1 MDGIFNVL
9 KPPGMTSHDVVG
21 ALRKI
26 LNMKKIGHAG
36 TLDPLAAGV
45 LPVFTGMATRFLEYA
60 SHEEKTYRA
69 ELTFG
74 FQTDTGDTE
83 GKVVAESPVRS
94 LTEDEIEAALEQFR
108 GDGTQIPPMYS
119 AISVGG
125 KKLYKLAR
133 QGIEIKR
140 EPRPI
145 HIARLEK
152 VDYTGDTL
160 VFDVTCS
167 KGTFIRTLCEDIAE
181 RLGMKGT
188 MSFLLRR
195 QAGVF
200 TLEDAHTLEE
210 IQADPEGC
218 CQGVDSVLAQFPEVR
233 VNALQGRRIAQGVAT
248 TVPHIADGLLYQVR
262 TRDGLLVG
270 LAKAVDGRLRA
281 HKIIHIPE
289 VEDRENHETD
299 HIAGRTE

>member
-26 LNMKKIGHAG
+26 LHMKKIGHGG

-60 SHEEKTYRA
+60 AHEEKSYRA

-83 GKVVAESPVRS
+83 GAVIAESPVRD
-94 LTEDEIEAALEQFR
+94 LTAEEIEAALASFR
-108 GDGTQIPPMYS
+108 GEGTQIPPMYS
-119 AISVGG
+119 AISVRGT
-125 KKLYKLAR
+125 KLYKLAR
-133 QGIEIKR
+133 QGIEVKR

-145 HIARLEK
+145 TLYELEK
-152 VDYTGDTL
+152 VDYTGKTL

-167 KGTFIRTLCEDIAE
+167 KGTFIRTLCEDLAAK
-181 RLGMKGT
+181 LGMKGT

-195 QAGVF
+195 RAGVF
-200 TLEDAHTLEE
+200 RLEDAHTLQE
-210 IQADPEGC
+210 IAADPEGC
-218 CQGVDSVLAQFPEVR
+218 CMGVEPILAGFPKKI

-248 TVPHIADGLLYQVR
+248 TLPGLTEGTLYQLW
-262 TRDGLLVG
+262 TRDGVLVG
-270 LAKAVDGRLRA
+270 LARAVDGRLRA
-281 HKIIHIPE
+281 HKIIHIPD
-289 VEDRENHETD
+289 VET
-299 HIAGRTE
+299 RTEEQP

>member
-21 ALRKI
+21 ALRII
-26 LNMKKIGHAG
+26 LHMKKIGHGG

-60 SHEEKTYRA
+60 AHEEKSYRA

-83 GKVVAESPVRS
+83 GAVIAESPVRD
-94 LTEDEIEAALEQFR
+94 LTAEEIEAALASFR
-108 GDGTQIPPMYS
+108 GEGTQIPPMYS

-125 KKLYKLAR
+125 TKLYKLAR
-133 QGIEIKR
+133 QGIEVKR

-145 HIARLEK
+145 TLYELEK
-152 VDYTGDTL
+152 VDYTGKTL

-167 KGTFIRTLCEDIAE
+167 KGTFIRTLCEDLAAK
-181 RLGMKGT
+181 LGMKGT

-195 QAGVF
+195 RAGVF
-200 TLEDAHTLEE
+200 RLEDAHTLQE
-210 IQADPEGC
+210 IAADPEGC
-218 CQGVDSVLAQFPEVR
+218 CMGVEPILAGFPKKI

-248 TVPHIADGLLYQVR
+248 TLPGLTEGTLYQLW
-262 TRDGLLVG
+262 TRDGVLVG
-270 LAKAVDGRLRA
+270 LARAVDGRLRA
-281 HKIIHIPE
+281 HKIIHIPD
-289 VEDRENHETD
+289 VET
-299 HIAGRTE
+299 RTEEQP

>member
-26 LNMKKIGHAG
+26 LHMKKIGHGG

-60 SHEEKTYRA
+60 AHEEKSYRA

-83 GKVVAESPVRS
+83 GAVIAESPVRD
-94 LTEDEIEAALEQFR
+94 LTAEEIEAALASFR
-108 GDGTQIPPMYS
+108 GEGTQIPPMYS

-125 KKLYKLAR
+125 TKLYKLAR
-133 QGIEIKR
+133 QGIEVKR

-145 HIARLEK
+145 TLYELEK
-152 VDYTGDTL
+152 VDYTGKTL

-167 KGTFIRTLCEDIAE
+167 KGTFIRTLCEDLAAK
-181 RLGMKGT
+181 LGMKGS

-195 QAGVF
+195 RAGVF
-200 TLEDAHTLEE
+200 RLEDAHTLQE
-210 IQADPEGC
+210 IAADPEGC
-218 CQGVDSVLAQFPEVR
+218 CMGVEPILAGFPKKI

-248 TVPHIADGLLYQVR
+248 TLPGLTEGTLYQLW
-262 TRDGLLVG
+262 TRDGVLVG
-270 LAKAVDGRLRA
+270 LARAVDGRLRA
-281 HKIIHIPE
+281 HKIIHIPD
-289 VEDRENHETD
+289 VET
-299 HIAGRTE
+299 RTEEQP

>member
-26 LNMKKIGHAG
+26 LHMKKIGHGG

-60 SHEEKTYRA
+60 AHEEKSYRA

-83 GKVVAESPVRS
+83 GAVIAESPVRD
-94 LTEDEIEAALEQFR
+94 LTAEEIEAALASIR
-108 GDGTQIPPMYS
+108 GEGTQIPPMYS

-125 KKLYKLAR
+125 TKLYKLAR
-133 QGIEIKR
+133 QGIEVKR

-145 HIARLEK
+145 TLYELEK
-152 VDYTGDTL
+152 VDYTGKTL

-167 KGTFIRTLCEDIAE
+167 KGTFIRTLCEDLAAK
-181 RLGMKGT
+181 LGMKGT

-195 QAGVF
+195 RAGVF
-200 TLEDAHTLEE
+200 RLEDAHTLQE
-210 IQADPEGC
+210 IAADPEGC
-218 CQGVDSVLAQFPEVR
+218 CMGVEPILAGFPKKI

-248 TVPHIADGLLYQVR
+248 TLPGLTEGTLYQLW
-262 TRDGLLVG
+262 TRDGVLVG
-270 LAKAVDGRLRA
+270 LARAVDGRLRA
-281 HKIIHIPE
+281 HKIIHIPD
-289 VEDRENHETD
+289 VET
-299 HIAGRTE
+299 RTEEQP

>member
-26 LNMKKIGHAG
+26 LHMKKIGHGG

-60 SHEEKTYRA
+60 AHEEKSYRA

-83 GKVVAESPVRS
+83 GAVIAESPVRD
-94 LTEDEIEAALEQFR
+94 LTAEEIEAALASFR
-108 GDGTQIPPMYS
+108 GEGTQIPPMYS

-125 KKLYKLAR
+125 TKLYKLAR
-133 QGIEIKR
+133 QGIEVKR

-145 HIARLEK
+145 TLYELEK
-152 VDYTGDTL
+152 VDYTGKTL

-167 KGTFIRTLCEDIAE
+167 KGTFIRTLCEDLAD

-195 QAGVF
+195 QAGAF
-200 TLEDAHTLEE
+200 TLEEAQTLEE

-218 CQGVDSVLAQFPEVR
+218 CTGVDSVLARFPEVR

-248 TVPHIADGLLYQVR
+248 TLPGLTEGTLYQLW
-262 TRDGLLVG
+262 TRDGVLVG
-270 LAKAVDGRLRA
+270 LARAVDGRLRA
-281 HKIIHIPE
+281 HKIIHIPD
-289 VEDRENHETD
+289 VET
-299 HIAGRTE
+299 RTEEQP

>member
-26 LNMKKIGHAG
+26 LHMKKIGHGG

-45 LPVFTGMATRFLEYA
+45 LPVFTGMTTRFLEYA
-60 SHEEKTYRA
+60 AHEEKSYRA

-83 GKVVAESPVRS
+83 GAVIAESPVRD
-94 LTEDEIEAALEQFR
+94 LTAEEIEAALASFR
-108 GDGTQIPPMYS
+108 GEGTQIPPMYS

-125 KKLYKLAR
+125 TKLYKLAR
-133 QGIEIKR
+133 QGIEVKR

-145 HIARLEK
+145 TLYELEK
-152 VDYTGDTL
+152 VDYTGKTL

-167 KGTFIRTLCEDIAE
+167 KGTFIRTLCEDLAAK
-181 RLGMKGT
+181 LGMKGT

-195 QAGVF
+195 RAGVF
-200 TLEDAHTLEE
+200 RLEDAHTLQE
-210 IQADPEGC
+210 IAADPEGC
-218 CQGVDSVLAQFPEVR
+218 CMGVEPILAGFPKKI

-248 TVPHIADGLLYQVR
+248 TLPGLTEGTLYQLW
-262 TRDGLLVG
+262 TRDGVLVG
-270 LAKAVDGRLRA
+270 LARAVDGRLRA
-281 HKIIHIPE
+281 HKIIHIPD
-289 VEDRENHETD
+289 VET
-299 HIAGRTE
+299 RTEEQP

>member
-26 LNMKKIGHAG
+26 LHMKKIGHGG

-60 SHEEKTYRA
+60 AHEEKSYRA

-83 GKVVAESPVRS
+83 GTVIAESPVRD
-94 LTEDEIEAALEQFR
+94 LTAEEIEAALASFR
-108 GDGTQIPPMYS
+108 GEGTQIPPMYS

-125 KKLYKLAR
+125 TKLYKLAR
-133 QGIEIKR
+133 QGIEVKR

-145 HIARLEK
+145 TLYELKK
-152 VDYTGDTL
+152 VDYTGKTL

-167 KGTFIRTLCEDIAE
+167 KGTFIRTLCEDLAAK
-181 RLGMKGT
+181 LGMKGT

-195 QAGVF
+195 RAGVF
-200 TLEDAHTLEE
+200 RLEDAHTLQE
-210 IQADPEGC
+210 IAADPEGC
-218 CQGVDSVLAQFPEVR
+218 CMGVEPILAGFPKKI

-248 TVPHIADGLLYQVR
+248 TLPGLTEGTLYQLW
-262 TRDGLLVG
+262 TRDGVLVG
-270 LAKAVDGRLRA
+270 LARAVDGRLRV
-281 HKIIHIPE
+281 HKIIHIPD
-289 VEDRENHETD
+289 VET
-299 HIAGRTE
+299 RTEEQP

>member
-26 LNMKKIGHAG
+26 LHMKKIGHGG

-60 SHEEKTYRA
+60 AHEKKSYRA

-83 GKVVAESPVRS
+83 GAVIAESPVRD
-94 LTEDEIEAALEQFR
+94 LTAEEIEAALASFR
-108 GDGTQIPPMYS
+108 GEGTQIPPMYS

-125 KKLYKLAR
+125 TKLYKLAR
-133 QGIEIKR
+133 QGIEVKR

-145 HIARLEK
+145 TLYELEK
-152 VDYTGDTL
+152 VDYTGKTL

-167 KGTFIRTLCEDIAE
+167 KGTFIRTLCEDLAAK
-181 RLGMKGT
+181 LGMKGT

-195 QAGVF
+195 RAGVF
-200 TLEDAHTLEE
+200 RLEDAHTLQE
-210 IQADPEGC
+210 IAADPEGC
-218 CQGVDSVLAQFPEVR
+218 CMGVEPILAGFPKKI

-248 TVPHIADGLLYQVR
+248 TLPGLTEGTLYQLW
-262 TRDGLLVG
+262 TRDGVLVG
-270 LAKAVDGRLRA
+270 LARAVDGRLRA
-281 HKIIHIPE
+281 HKIIHIPD
-289 VEDRENHETD
+289 VET
-299 HIAGRTE
+299 RTEEQP

>member
-26 LNMKKIGHAG
+26 LHMKKIGHGG

-60 SHEEKTYRA
+60 AHEEKSYRA

-83 GKVVAESPVRS
+83 GTVIAESPVRD
-94 LTEDEIEAALEQFR
+94 LTAEEIEAALASFR
-108 GDGTQIPPMYS
+108 GEGTQIPPMYS

-125 KKLYKLAR
+125 TKLYKLAR
-133 QGIEIKR
+133 QGIEVKR

-145 HIARLEK
+145 TLYELEK
-152 VDYTGDTL
+152 VDYTGKTL

-167 KGTFIRTLCEDIAE
+167 KGTFIRTLCEDLAAK
-181 RLGMKGT
+181 LGMKGT

-195 QAGVF
+195 RAGVF
-200 TLEDAHTLEE
+200 RLEDAHTLQE
-210 IQADPEGC
+210 IAADPEGC
-218 CQGVDSVLAQFPEVR
+218 CMGVEPILAGFPKKI

-248 TVPHIADGLLYQVR
+248 TLPGLTEGTLYQLW
-262 TRDGLLVG
+262 TRDGVLVG
-270 LAKAVDGRLRA
+270 LARAVDGRLRA
-281 HKIIHIPE
+281 HKIIHIPD
-289 VEDRENHETD
+289 VET
-299 HIAGRTE
+299 RTEEQP

>member
-26 LNMKKIGHAG
+26 LHMKKIGHGG

-60 SHEEKTYRA
+60 AHEEKSYRA

-83 GKVVAESPVRS
+83 GAVIAESPVRD
-94 LTEDEIEAALEQFR
+94 LTAEEIEAALASFR
-108 GDGTQIPPMYS
+108 GEGTQIPPMYS

-125 KKLYKLAR
+125 TKLYKLAR
-133 QGIEIKR
+133 QGIEVKR

-145 HIARLEK
+145 TLYELEK
-152 VDYTGDTL
+152 VDYTGKTL

-167 KGTFIRTLCEDIAE
+167 KGTFIRTLCEDLAAK
-181 RLGMKGT
+181 LGMKGT

-195 QAGVF
+195 RAGVF
-200 TLEDAHTLEE
+200 RLEDAHTLQE
-210 IQADPEGC
+210 IAADPEGC
-218 CQGVDSVLAQFPEVR
+218 CMGVEPILAGFPQKI

-248 TVPHIADGLLYQVR
+248 TLPGLTEGTLYQLW
-262 TRDGLLVG
+262 TRDGVLVG
-270 LAKAVDGRLRA
+270 LARAVDGRLRA
-281 HKIIHIPE
+281 HKIIHIPD
-289 VEDRENHETD
+289 VET
-299 HIAGRTE
+299 RTEEQP

>member
-26 LNMKKIGHAG
+26 LHMKKIGHGG

-60 SHEEKTYRA
+60 AHEEKSYRA

-74 FQTDTGDTE
+74 FQTDAGDTE
-83 GKVVAESPVRS
+83 GAVIAESPVRD
-94 LTEDEIEAALEQFR
+94 LTAEEIEAALASCR
-108 GDGTQIPPMYS
+108 GEGTQIPPMYS

-125 KKLYKLAR
+125 TKLYKLAR
-133 QGIEIKR
+133 QGIEVKR

-145 HIARLEK
+145 TLYELEK
-152 VDYTGDTL
+152 VDYTGKTL

-167 KGTFIRTLCEDIAE
+167 KGTFIRTLCEDLAAK
-181 RLGMKGT
+181 LGMKGT

-195 QAGVF
+195 RAGVF
-200 TLEDAHTLEE
+200 RLEDAHTLQE
-210 IQADPEGC
+210 IAADPEGC
-218 CQGVDSVLAQFPEVR
+218 CMGVEPILAGFPKKI

-248 TVPHIADGLLYQVR
+248 TLPGLTEGTLYQLW
-262 TRDGLLVG
+262 TRDGVLVG
-270 LAKAVDGRLRA
+270 LARAVDGRLRA
-281 HKIIHIPE
+281 HKIIHIPD
-289 VEDRENHETD
+289 VET
-299 HIAGRTE
+299 RTEEQP

>member
-26 LNMKKIGHAG
+26 LHMKKIGHGG

-60 SHEEKTYRA
+60 AHEEKSYRA

-83 GKVVAESPVRS
+83 GAVIAESPVRD
-94 LTEDEIEAALEQFR
+94 LTAEEIEAALASFR
-108 GDGTQIPPMYS
+108 GEGTQIPPMYS

-125 KKLYKLAR
+125 TKLYKLAR
-133 QGIEIKR
+133 QGIEVKR

-145 HIARLEK
+145 TLYELEK
-152 VDYTGDTL
+152 VDYTGKTL

-167 KGTFIRTLCEDIAE
+167 KGTFIRTLCEDLAAK
-181 RLGMKGT
+181 LGMKGT

-195 QAGVF
+195 RAGVF
-200 TLEDAHTLEE
+200 RLEDAHTLQE
-210 IQADPEGC
+210 IAADPEGC
-218 CQGVDSVLAQFPEVR
+218 CMGVEPILAGFPKKI

-248 TVPHIADGLLYQVR
+248 TLPGLTERTLYQLW
-262 TRDGLLVG
+262 TRDGVLVG
-270 LAKAVDGRLRA
+270 LARAVDGRLRA
-281 HKIIHIPE
+281 HKIIHIPD
-289 VEDRENHETD
+289 VET
-299 HIAGRTE
+299 RTEEQP

>member
-26 LNMKKIGHAG
+26 LHMKKIGHGG

-60 SHEEKTYRA
+60 AHEEKSYRA

-83 GKVVAESPVRS
+83 GAVIAESPVRD
-94 LTEDEIEAALEQFR
+94 LTAEEIEAALASFWGE
-108 GDGTQIPPMYS
+108 GTQIPPMYS

-125 KKLYKLAR
+125 TKLYKLAR
-133 QGIEIKR
+133 QGIEVKR

-145 HIARLEK
+145 TLYELEK
-152 VDYTGDTL
+152 VDYTGKTL

-167 KGTFIRTLCEDIAE
+167 KGTFIRTLCEDLAAK
-181 RLGMKGT
+181 LGMKGT

-195 QAGVF
+195 RAGVF
-200 TLEDAHTLEE
+200 RLEDAHTLQE
-210 IQADPEGC
+210 IAADPEGC
-218 CQGVDSVLAQFPEVR
+218 CMGVEPILAGFPKKI

-248 TVPHIADGLLYQVR
+248 TLPGLTEGTLYQLW
-262 TRDGLLVG
+262 TRDGVLVG
-270 LAKAVDGRLRA
+270 LARAVDGRLRA
-281 HKIIHIPE
+281 HKIIHIPD
-289 VEDRENHETD
+289 VET
-299 HIAGRTE
+299 RTEEQP

>member
-26 LNMKKIGHAG
+26 LHMKKIGHGG

-60 SHEEKTYRA
+60 AHEEKSYRA

-83 GKVVAESPVRS
+83 GAVIAESPVRD
-94 LTEDEIEAALEQFR
+94 LTAEEIEAALASFR
-108 GDGTQIPPMYS
+108 GEGTQIPPMYS

-125 KKLYKLAR
+125 TKLYKLAR
-133 QGIEIKR
+133 QGIEVKR

-145 HIARLEK
+145 TLYELEK
-152 VDYTGDTL
+152 VDYTGKTL

-167 KGTFIRTLCEDIAE
+167 KGTFIRTLCEDLAAK
-181 RLGMKGT
+181 LGMKGT

-195 QAGVF
+195 RAGVF
-200 TLEDAHTLEE
+200 RLEDAHTLQE
-210 IQADPEGC
+210 IAADPEGC
-218 CQGVDSVLAQFPEVR
+218 CMGVEPILAGFPKKI

-248 TVPHIADGLLYQVR
+248 TLPGLTEGTLYQLW
-262 TRDGLLVG
+262 TRDGVLVG
-270 LAKAVDGRLRA
+270 LARAVDGRLRA
-281 HKIIHIPE
+281 HKIIHIPD
-289 VEDRENHETD
+289 VKT
-299 HIAGRTE
+299 RTEEQP

>member
-26 LNMKKIGHAG
+26 LHMKKIGHGG

-60 SHEEKTYRA
+60 AHEEKSYRA

-83 GKVVAESPVRS
+83 GTVIAESPVRD
-94 LTEDEIEAALEQFR
+94 LTAEEIEAALASFR
-108 GDGTQIPPMYS
+108 GEGTQIPPMYS

-125 KKLYKLAR
+125 TKLYKLAR
-133 QGIEIKR
+133 QGIEVKR

-145 HIARLEK
+145 TLYELEK
-152 VDYTGDTL
+152 VDYTGKTL

-167 KGTFIRTLCEDIAE
+167 KGTFIRTLCDDLAAK
-181 RLGMKGT
+181 LGMKGT

-195 QAGVF
+195 RAGVF
-200 TLEDAHTLEE
+200 RLEDAHTLQE
-210 IQADPEGC
+210 IAADPEGC
-218 CQGVDSVLAQFPEVR
+218 CMGVEPILAGFPKKI

-248 TVPHIADGLLYQVR
+248 TLPGLTEGTLYQLW
-262 TRDGLLVG
+262 TRDGVLVG
-270 LAKAVDGRLRA
+270 LARAVDGRLRA
-281 HKIIHIPE
+281 HKIIHIPD
-289 VEDRENHETD
+289 VET
-299 HIAGRTE
+299 RTEEQP

>member
-26 LNMKKIGHAG
+26 LHMKKIGHGG

-60 SHEEKTYRA
+60 AHEEKSYRA

-83 GKVVAESPVRS
+83 GAVIAESPVRD
-94 LTEDEIEAALEQFR
+94 LTAEEIEAALASFR
-108 GDGTQIPPMYS
+108 GEGTQIPPMYS

-125 KKLYKLAR
+125 TKLYKLAR
-133 QGIEIKR
+133 QGIEVKR

-145 HIARLEK
+145 TLYELEK
-152 VDYTGDTL
+152 VDYTGKTL

-167 KGTFIRTLCEDIAE
+167 KGTFIRTLCEDLAAK
-181 RLGMKGT
+181 LGMKGT

-195 QAGVF
+195 RAGVF
-200 TLEDAHTLEE
+200 RLEDAHTLQE
-210 IQADPEGC
+210 IAADPEGC
-218 CQGVDSVLAQFPEVR
+218 CMGVEPILAGFPKKI

-248 TVPHIADGLLYQVR
+248 TLPGLTEGTLYQLW
-262 TRDGLLVG
+262 TRDGVLVG
-270 LAKAVDGRLRA
+270 LARAVDGRLRA
-281 HKIIHIPE
+281 HKIIHIPD
-289 VEDRENHETD
+289 VET
-299 HIAGRTE
+299 RTEGQP

>member
-26 LNMKKIGHAG
+26 LHMKKIGHGG

-60 SHEEKTYRA
+60 AHEEKSYRA

-83 GKVVAESPVRS
+83 GAVIAESPVRD
-94 LTEDEIEAALEQFR
+94 LTAEEIEAALASFR
-108 GDGTQIPPMYS
+108 GEGTQIPPMYS

-125 KKLYKLAR
+125 TKLYKLAR
-133 QGIEIKR
+133 QGIEVKR

-145 HIARLEK
+145 TLYELEK
-152 VDYTGDTL
+152 VDYTGKTL

-167 KGTFIRTLCEDIAE
+167 KGTFIRTLCEDLAAK
-181 RLGMKGT
+181 LGMKGT

-195 QAGVF
+195 RAGVF
-200 TLEDAHTLEE
+200 RLEDAHTLQE
-210 IQADPEGC
+210 IAANPEGC
-218 CQGVDSVLAQFPEVR
+218 CMGVEPILAGFPKKI

-248 TVPHIADGLLYQVR
+248 TLPGLTEGTLYQLW
-262 TRDGLLVG
+262 TRDGVLVG
-270 LAKAVDGRLRA
+270 LARAVDGRLRA
-281 HKIIHIPE
+281 HKIIHIPD
-289 VEDRENHETD
+289 VET
-299 HIAGRTE
+299 RTEEQP

>member
-26 LNMKKIGHAG
+26 LHMKKIGHGG

-60 SHEEKTYRA
+60 AHEEKSYRA

-83 GKVVAESPVRS
+83 GAVIAESPVRD
-94 LTEDEIEAALEQFR
+94 LTAEEIEAALASFR
-108 GDGTQIPPMYS
+108 GEGTQIPPMYS

-125 KKLYKLAR
+125 TKLYKLAR
-133 QGIEIKR
+133 QGIEVKR

-145 HIARLEK
+145 TLYELKK
-152 VDYTGDTL
+152 VDYTGKTL

-167 KGTFIRTLCEDIAE
+167 KGTFIRTLCEDLAAK
-181 RLGMKGT
+181 LGMKGT

-195 QAGVF
+195 RAGVF
-200 TLEDAHTLEE
+200 RLEDAHTLQE
-210 IQADPEGC
+210 IAADPEGC
-218 CQGVDSVLAQFPEVR
+218 CMGVEPILAGFPKKI

-248 TVPHIADGLLYQVR
+248 TLPGLTEGTLYQLW
-262 TRDGLLVG
+262 TRDGVLVG
-270 LAKAVDGRLRA
+270 LARAVDGRLRA
-281 HKIIHIPE
+281 HKIIHIPD
-289 VEDRENHETD
+289 VET
-299 HIAGRTE
+299 RTEEQP

>member
-26 LNMKKIGHAG
+26 LNMKKIGHGG

-45 LPVFTGMATRFLEYA
+45 LPVFTGIATRFLEYA
-60 SHEEKTYRA
+60 AHEEKSYRA

-83 GKVVAESPVRS
+83 GKVIAQSPVRP
-94 LTEDEIEAALEQFR
+94 LTDEEIEAALASFR
-108 GDGTQIPPMYS
+108 GEGTQIPPMYS

-125 KKLYKLAR
+125 TKLYKLAR
-133 QGIEIKR
+133 QGIEVKR

-145 HIARLEK
+145 TLYELEK

-167 KGTFIRTLCEDIAE
+167 KGTFIRTLCEDLAE
-181 RLGMKGT
+181 KLGMKGT

-195 QAGVF
+195 KAGVF
-200 TLEDAHTLEE
+200 TLEESHTLEE
-210 IQADPEGC
+210 IADDPEGC
-218 CQGVDSVLAQFPEVR
+218 CTGVETVLASFPKLV
-233 VNALQGRRIAQGVAT
+233 VNNLQGRRIAQGVAT
-248 TVPHIADGLLYQVR
+248 TLPGIQDGTLYQLW
-262 TRDGLLVG
+262 TREGLLVG
-270 LAKAVDGRLRA
+270 LAKAVDGRLRP
-281 HKIIHIPE
+281 HKIIHIPDVE
-289 VEDRENHETD
+289 TRTEDRP
-299 HIAGRTE
+299 